1 MARNKEELDA
11 ALASLQGTIQTEAQ
25 EVRDAIGALNTTIE
39 ELKAAAGAGG
49 VDLTTEIA
57 AVQQAQADIVGIFT
71 PAVPPVT
78 PTA

>member
-1 MARNKEELDA
+1 MGSNKAELDA
-11 ALASLQGTIQTEAQ
+11 ALAALSGTIQTEAK
-25 EVRDAIGALNTTIE
+25 EVRDAISALNTTIE